1 MEHILHTNKNFREKF
16 EQQPITAFK
25 RNKKL
30 KKNICS
36 NRIKNG
42 KVKSSRYFYKR
53 KMFSVLW
60 KHIDLSPKIIRVI
73 INIED
78 PTNSNIYK
86 IFLNGNFKSKY
97 VIYLM
102 EYTLSKKINI

>member
-60 KHIDLSPKIIRVI
+60 KHIDLSP
-73 INIED
+73 IN
-78 PTNSNIYK
+78 N
-86 IFLNGNFKSKY
+86 
-97 VIYLM
+97 
-102 EYTLSKKINI
+102 